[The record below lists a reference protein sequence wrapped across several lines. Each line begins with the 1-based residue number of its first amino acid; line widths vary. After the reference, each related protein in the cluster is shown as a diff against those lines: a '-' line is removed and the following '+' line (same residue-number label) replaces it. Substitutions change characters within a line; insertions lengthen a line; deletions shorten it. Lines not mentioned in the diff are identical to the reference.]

1 MKSKKAYEANMSR
14 IDELMK
20 KGEANLTKKEADEIR
35 KLALE
40 AQQYEKSIYE
50 IPAPKTIEGI
60 IELRMYELKLTQ
72 SKLAKMLGVTDA
84 KLSQILNGK
93 RNPDVRF
100 LKAVHEKLKVDAAF
114 LLRHA

>member
-1 MKSKKAYEANMSR
+1 MKSKKAYEATMGR

-20 KGEANLTKKEADEIR
+20 KGEANLTKREADEIR

-40 AQQYEKSIYE
+40 AQQYEKNMYS
-50 IPAPKTIEGI
+50 IPAPKTIQGI

-72 SKLAKMLGVTDA
+72 SKLAKILGVTDA

-93 RNPDVRF
+93 RDPDVRF
-100 LKAVHEKLKVDAAF
+100 LKAVHEKLKVDATF
-114 LLRHA
+114 LLTHA

>member
-1 MKSKKAYEANMSR
+1 M
-14 IDELMK
+14 
-20 KGEANLTKKEADEIR
+20 
-35 KLALE
+35 LAIE
-40 AQQYEKSIYE
+40 AQKYEKSVYT
-50 IPAPKTIEGI
+50 IPAPKTLEGM

-93 RNPDVRF
+93 RKPDVAL

-114 LLRHA
+114 LLTHA

>member
-20 KGEANLTKKEADEIR
+20 KGEANLTKKEADEIL

-50 IPAPKTIEGI
+50 IPTPKTIEGI

-114 LLRHA
+114 LLTHA